1 MINGTEDVFYRD
13 VKNSEEVMLTSNKNV
28 RARVVS
34 ERYFSIADLTY
45 YSFEKV
51 LTNRH
56 FKLYGDDLDSIYQ
69 AFEDEKEKHPE
80 METTVEKVDSLTQI
94 QHQNWKQPQRTI
106 VINFSVETA
115 SFSAQEQKEKVLNI
129 FDQISS
135 RTKDTSVVIILPPRL
150 PVNISEKVIEHSPLI
165 MFNLR
170 KIVLEQI
177 RKSKQKKIAVVDF
190 WQFTNSIKNLDRF
203 AGKALK
209 TVDLYVNLLEN
220 LMTMQICPE
229 CVDAVDTVLEYV
241 DYEEDTSDS
250 TLKTSSPITCTD
262 SEMRT

>member
-1 MINGTEDVFYRD
+1 MELIVTLECGPLTMMHRRRVC
-13 VKNSEEVMLTSNKNV
+13 VKIRICENLSFHHFL
-28 RARVVS
+28 
-34 ERYFSIADLTY
+34 ADLTY

-69 AFEDEKEKHPE
+69 AFENEKSKHPE
-80 METTVEKVDSLTQI
+80 IETTVEKVESSTQI
-94 QHQNWKQPQRTI
+94 NHQNWKQPQKTI
-106 VINFSVETA
+106 IINFSVETA

-150 PVNISEKVIEHSPLI
+150 PVNISEQVIEHSPLI

-177 RKSKQKKIAVVDF
+177 KNSKQKKIAVVDF

-203 AGKALK
+203 SGKALK
-209 TVDLYVNLLEN
+209 TVDLYVNLEMGHRGGIHPVGATSIAILVN
-220 LMTMQICPE
+220 LTP
-229 CVDAVDTVLEYV
+229 
-241 DYEEDTSDS
+241 S
-250 TLKTSSPITCTD
+250 TGGSRWI
-262 SEMRT
+262 